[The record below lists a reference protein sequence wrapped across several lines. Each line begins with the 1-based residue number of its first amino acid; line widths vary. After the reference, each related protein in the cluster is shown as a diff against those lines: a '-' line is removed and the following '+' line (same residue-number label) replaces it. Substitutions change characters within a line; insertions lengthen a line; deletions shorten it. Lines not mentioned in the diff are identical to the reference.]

1 MRLREEAQRT
11 SEDADT
17 RLQEREAQAERQR
30 QRANRHRPV
39 GEADRTTWMLIGV
52 GLRIALDRIRIA
64 VGLASRRS
72 SSSGNRAR
80 GDTMHRFPAL
90 ALATAAVGVAAIAP
104 AARAAPISK
113 SIQFQNST
121 GKVTCGIEI
130 HALNKPATEVLC
142 AARGIPAPKQKGVGD
157 PGFVQLSVLGQ
168 PQVLRLSQDSFVA
181 GKSVKLGRGRLWNQL
196 GVTCHMALSTVM
208 CFNGDNH
215 GFVIGNGHYR
225 SF

>member
-1 MRLREEAQRT
+1 M
-11 SEDADT
+11 
-17 RLQEREAQAERQR
+17 
-30 QRANRHRPV
+30 N
-39 GEADRTTWMLIGV
+39 
-52 GLRIALDRIRIA
+52 RIAALAVSTVA
-64 VGLASRRS
+64 VGMAALAS
-72 SSSGNRAR
+72 A
-80 GDTMHRFPAL
+80 
-90 ALATAAVGVAAIAP
+90 AT
-104 AARAAPISK
+104 AAPISK
-113 SIQFQNST
+113 SIPFQNSS

-130 HALNKPATEVLC
+130 HALNKPATKVLC

-157 PGFVQLSVLGQ
+157 PGFVQLGVLGQ